1 MRDLWF
7 ESIFPRRLGEKLRR
21 PLAFRRSHV
30 CYGRDPNSSRFPST
44 VMRDMKR
51 SETAPPRGNRNL
63 FRRSFEYREAIGIIA
78 DPGYGGDYGA

>member
-1 MRDLWF
+1 MVRIHLPSSPWR
-7 ESIFPRRLGEKLRR
+7 ETAAPAGIPPKPRVLREEPKLE
-21 PLAFRRSHV
+21 PI
-30 CYGRDPNSSRFPST
+30 PST

-51 SETAPPRGNRNL
+51 SETAPPRGTRNL